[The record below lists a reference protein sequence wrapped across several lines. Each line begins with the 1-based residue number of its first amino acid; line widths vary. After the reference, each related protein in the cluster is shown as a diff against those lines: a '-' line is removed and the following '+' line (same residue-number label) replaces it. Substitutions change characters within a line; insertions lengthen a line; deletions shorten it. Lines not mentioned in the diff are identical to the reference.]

1 LINPTRAEQCEAMTT
16 PRALLLATLCLA
28 VAACG
33 QPHESRNMSDEEVA
47 GQLQAMRIEPGLWEL
62 SSEVT
67 DVSAPDL
74 PHEVRQRM
82 IGPRSRTR
90 HCITPAQAE
99 QPSANFL
106 AGRAESECSYRDFMV
121 GDGRIA
127 GAMSCPDATARMR
140 GTYGPAGYDMRMEMA
155 SPMTGGATMQ
165 LVVRSRGRRIGE
177 CEEGEKQ

>member
-1 LINPTRAEQCEAMTT
+1 MTT
-16 PRALLLATLCLA
+16 SRALILAAFCLA

-33 QPHESRNMSDEEVA
+33 QPREARNMTDEEVA

-74 PHEVRQRM
+74 PHEVRQGM

-99 QPSANFL
+99 RPSANFL
-106 AGRAESECSYRDFMV
+106 AGRAESECSYRDFRV
-121 GDGRIA
+121 GDGRIE
-127 GAMSCPDATARMR
+127 GAMNCPDATARMR
-140 GTYGPAGYDMRMEMA
+140 GSYGPAGYDMRMEMT
-155 SPMTGGATMQ
+155 SPMSDGATME

-177 CEEGEKQ
+177 CQENEG

>member
-1 LINPTRAEQCEAMTT
+1 MTT
-16 PRALLLATLCLA
+16 PRILLLATLGLVA
-28 VAACG
+28 AACG
-33 QPHESRNMSDEEVA
+33 QPREARNMTDQEVA
-47 GQLQAMRIEPGLWEL
+47 EQLQAMRIEPGLWEL

-67 DVSAPDL
+67 DVSARDL

-106 AGRAESECSYRDFMV
+106 AGRAESECSYRNFTV
-121 GDGRIA
+121 GGGRIE
-127 GAMSCPDATARMR
+127 GAMTCPDVTARMR
-140 GTYGPAGYDMRMEMA
+140 GSYGPAGYDMRMEMA
-155 SPMTGGATMQ
+155 SPMAGGATMQ

-177 CEEGEKQ
+177 CEEDQE